1 MKISKKAAFIIA
13 FVAVLLVSPYLAYKY
28 YENRYI
34 KPYST
39 FLLKRKIADY
49 KYIENGKALVIK
61 WDYDNLLD
69 YWITENS
76 TSVTLGAPVVGQTK
90 IVQEYNKLLT
100 LTPLRNEPLEDEY
113 WNSYKNCLYN
123 LYQ

>member
-100 LTPLRNEPLEDEY
+100 LRERLSFQRIR
-113 WNSYKNCLYN
+113 CF
-123 LYQ
+123 